1 MDTATN
7 DIQWRI
13 LSGKSRYPE
22 HLPLLSRA
30 ATIFRV
36 SFLLLGLSTS
46 WNHFLTSQSI
56 KRTLNKSLNL
66 WGLHIT
72 VLQLDIYVLK
82 FMVKLIL
89 HGTEAMSVKVEF
101 CFATWVI
108 QVAIMVWHFYPI
120 CQIPKYRTVR
130 PVFSLELSINLQKF
144 CSFGQ
149 SSVIID
155 NWTVLRLTPQDAS
168 SLVNHHVSWAQETL
182 TEWPFWS
189 ATT

>member
-101 CFATWVI
+101 CFAT
-108 QVAIMVWHFYPI
+108 
-120 CQIPKYRTVR
+120 
-130 PVFSLELSINLQKF
+130 
-144 CSFGQ
+144 
-149 SSVIID
+149 
-155 NWTVLRLTPQDAS
+155 
-168 SLVNHHVSWAQETL
+168 
-182 TEWPFWS
+182 
-189 ATT
+189 